1 MLINTIMKIQQSLT
15 INPFGGLNFVIEEL
29 DRLKIGAILNEGLPV
44 LGKQSRYDW
53 RDILYSY
60 WSVFYC
66 GGDCAEDLSDNFK
79 PSLSQVPYF
88 SVPSPDRILNRLKQI
103 AVPVTHFKPK
113 RAKYIHEFAID
124 PLLNNLNL
132 RLLKRLF
139 PMTFNGQ
146 NILDYDNTICY
157 TGKQDALRTYKNE
170 TGYQPGVGLIGSK
183 VVFVENRNGNS
194 TAHVLQE
201 DTLKRMFELL
211 LENNINISKFRA
223 DSASYNWKTIQTIDK
238 YSETFY
244 VRARMSQ
251 ALERAISNIKNWK
264 IVGNPENQTYR
275 GETTFTPFVRTAR
288 DLKEEENLKE
298 YRLIVT
304 KEKRKDGQVN
314 IFTSEAFFYSSII
327 TNDEQM
333 TTDQIV
339 FFYNNRG
346 AIERE
351 FEVLKYDFGWNK
363 LPFSKLSQNNVYLLM
378 TAMCKNIYH
387 YLINYFSKRISSLK
401 PSFRLKKFI
410 FRFIT
415 IPAKW
420 IKKSR
425 QMYLRIYGKIAFKT

>member
-1 MLINTIMKIQQSLT
+1 MKILQSSR

-29 DRLKIGAILNEGLPV
+29 DRLKIGAVLNEELPA
-44 LGKQSRYDW
+44 LSKQSQYDW
-53 RDILYSY
+53 RDLLYSY
-60 WSVFYC
+60 WSVFFC

-79 PSLSQVPYF
+79 PSLSQIPYF

-103 AVPVTHFKPK
+103 AVPPTHFKPK
-113 RAKYIHEFAID
+113 RAKYLHEFTID
-124 PLLNNLNL
+124 PMLNNLNL

-139 PMTFNGQ
+139 PTAFKGQ
-146 NILDYDNTICY
+146 NTLDYDNTICY
-157 TGKQDALRTYKNE
+157 TGKEDALRTYKNK

-201 DTLKRMFELL
+201 DTLKRMFDLL
-211 LENNINISKFRA
+211 LENNIKISKFRA

-251 ALERAISNIKNWK
+251 VLDRAISNIKNWK
-264 IVGNPENQTYR
+264 IVGNPENQIYR
-275 GETTFTPFVRTAR
+275 GETTFTPFAR
-288 DLKEEENLKE
+288 AAKDLKESQNLKE

-304 KEKRKDGQVN
+304 KEKRRDGQVN
-314 IFTSEAFFYSSII
+314 LFTSEAFLYSSII
-327 TNDEQM
+327 TNDKKKSMDE
-333 TTDQIV
+333 IV
-339 FFYNNRG
+339 YFYNERG

-351 FEVLKYDFGWNK
+351 FEILKYDFGWNK
-363 LPFSKLSQNNVYLLM
+363 LPFSKLSQNNVYLII
-378 TAMCKNIYH
+378 TAICKNIYH
-387 YLINYFSKRISSLK
+387 YLIQHFSKKVSNLK
-401 PSFRLKKFI
+401 PTFRLKKFI

-420 IKKSR
+420 INHSR
-425 QMYLRIYGKIAFKT
+425 QMYLKIYGEIAFKT

>member
-1 MLINTIMKIQQSLT
+1 MLINIIMKIQQSST

-29 DRLKIGAILNEGLPV
+29 DRLKIGAILNEELPA
-44 LGKQSRYDW
+44 LSKQSQYDW

-66 GGDCAEDLSDNFK
+66 DGDCAEDLSDNFK

-157 TGKQDALRTYKNE
+157 TGKEDALRTYKNE

-211 LENNINISKFRA
+211 LENNIKISKFRA

-251 ALERAISNIKNWK
+251 ALERAISSIKSWK
-264 IVGNPENQTYR
+264 IVGNPENQIYR
-275 GETTFTPFVRTAR
+275 GETTFTPFARAAR
-288 DLKEEENLKE
+288 DLKESQNVKE

-304 KEKRKDGQVN
+304 KEKRRDGQVN

-327 TNDEQM
+327 TNDKKM
-333 TTDQIV
+333 TTDEIV

-363 LPFSKLSQNNVYLLM
+363 LPFSKLSQNNVYLIM
-378 TAMCKNIYH
+378 TAICKNIYH
-387 YLINYFSKRISSLK
+387 YIINYFSKRTYNLK

-410 FRFIT
+410 FRFII

>member
-1 MLINTIMKIQQSLT
+1 MKILQSSV

-29 DRLKIGAILNEGLPV
+29 ERLKISAILNEALPV
-44 LGKQSRYDW
+44 LGEQSQYDW
-53 RDILYSY
+53 KDILYSY
-60 WSVFYC
+60 WSIFYC

-103 AVPVTHFKPK
+103 AVPVTYFKPK

-132 RLLKRLF
+132 KLLKRLF
-139 PMTFNGQ
+139 PTAFNSP
-146 NILDYDNTICY
+146 NVLDYDNTICY
-157 TGKQDALRTYKNE
+157 TGKEDALRTYKKE
-170 TGYQPGVGLIGSK
+170 TGYQPGVGFIGSK

-211 LENNINISKFRA
+211 LENNIQISKFRA

-251 ALERAISNIKNWK
+251 TLERAISSIKNWK
-264 IVGNPENQTYR
+264 IVGNPENQIYR
-275 GETTFTPFVRTAR
+275 GETTFTPFARAAR
-288 DLKEEENLKE
+288 DLKEEQNLKE

-304 KEKRKDGQVN
+304 KEKRRDGQVN

-327 TNDEQM
+327 TNDKQM

-339 FFYNNRG
+339 FFYNKRG

-378 TAMCKNIYH
+378 TAVC
-387 YLINYFSKRISSLK
+387 LITRLYFILNY
-401 PSFRLKKFI
+401 
-410 FRFIT
+410 
-415 IPAKW
+415 
-420 IKKSR
+420 
-425 QMYLRIYGKIAFKT
+425 